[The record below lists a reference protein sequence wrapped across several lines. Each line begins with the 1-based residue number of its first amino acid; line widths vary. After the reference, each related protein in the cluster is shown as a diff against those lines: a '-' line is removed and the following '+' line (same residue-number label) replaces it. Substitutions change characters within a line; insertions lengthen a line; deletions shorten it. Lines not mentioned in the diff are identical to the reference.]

1 MTGAT
6 TAVRPELSEAPC
18 EPTPSRSPESS
29 NELSESSILN
39 VAPPNGLSVT
49 EPGWLTE
56 PDQREA
62 RRQAYD
68 AGKKH
73 GAAAFFNSPVMEN
86 IAFEL
91 KFLRKMHDAA
101 LVEMARL
108 ERLSEFWRLKFV
120 DCVRVIRKPK

>member
-1 MTGAT
+1 MTGVT
-6 TAVRPELSEAPC
+6 TAARPEPSEAPC
-18 EPTPSRSPESS
+18 EPTLSRSPESS
-29 NELSESSILN
+29 SESSESSISN
-39 VAPPNGLSVT
+39 VAPLNGLSVT

-86 IAFEL
+86 IAFEI

-101 LVEMARL
+101 LAEMARL
-108 ERLSEFWRLKFV
+108 EKLGEFWRLKFV
-120 DCVRVIRKPK
+120 DCVRVIGKPK